1 MAEKTYETMTRQELE
16 QRLKQEK
23 PDNEDRKSGYALVN
37 VLDPEAFE
45 DEHIPNSINIP
56 KKRIDAFQQRFDKS
70 KEIVVYCAS
79 PECTASPDTA
89 RELARRGFV
98 NVFDY
103 EKGMSDWKEAGE
115 PVAGRKAA

>member
-1 MAEKTYETMTRQELE
+1 MATKAYETMTRQQME
-16 QRLKQEK
+16 QRLEREK

-37 VLDPEAFE
+37 VLDPDVFE
-45 DEHIPNSINIP
+45 QEHIPNSINIP
-56 KKRIDAFQQRFDKS
+56 KKRIDEFEQRFDKS
-70 KEIVVYCAS
+70 KEIIVYCAS

-89 RELARRGFV
+89 RELADRGFV

-103 EKGMSDWKEAGE
+103 EKGMSDWKDAGD